1 VKPKAAAPNDDQ
13 VKAARVIPT
22 WAGRYARNRTLPS
35 VVFFVTYALGTAALV
50 GLASAAERAYEH
62 GERTQAALFASFAA
76 AVFAWLLWFVFAGG
90 RTISRAISAR
100 MYGKEG
106 AAATAHMEQVE
117 GQAQSLSAA
126 QLLVLCCVAVWFV
139 LFLAGVIPSR
149 QLLPTSAVFVVPF
162 LSYVFAVKRRDLV
175 SPFMLVWPA
184 LYAVH
189 ALLLV
194 MGAPIYIEGG
204 PRGLYEAANMV
215 VPTLGYGLFAALL
228 GHLYSRFAL
237 HRLRALAGPPERDAA
252 DLA

>member
-1 VKPKAAAPNDDQ
+1 MEPKAAAPNDHQ
-13 VKAARVIPT
+13 VKAAREIPS
-22 WAGRYARNRTLPS
+22 WAGRYARNRTLPA
-35 VVFFVTYALGTAALV
+35 VVFFVIYALMSAALAGLASTAQAAYKTGKLTWAV
-50 GLASAAERAYEH
+50 ALASAA
-62 GERTQAALFASFAA
+62 
-76 AVFAWLLWFVFAGG
+76 AVVLGCLLWFAFAAG

-100 MYGKEG
+100 MYGEEG

-126 QLLVLCCVAVWFV
+126 QLLVLCCVAVWFA

-149 QLLPTSAVFVVPF
+149 QLLPTSAVFLVPF
-162 LSYVFAVKRRDLV
+162 LSYVFAVKRRELV

-184 LYAVH
+184 LYAAH
-189 ALLLV
+189 ALLLL

-204 PRGLYEAANMV
+204 PRGIYEAANMV

-237 HRLRALAGPPERDAA
+237 HRLRALAGPSERDAA

>member
-1 VKPKAAAPNDDQ
+1 VEPKTAAPNDHQ
-13 VKAARVIPT
+13 VKAAREIPS

-35 VVFFVTYALGTAALV
+35 VVFFVIYALGTATLAGLASTAQAAYKAGKLTWAV
-50 GLASAAERAYEH
+50 ALASAA
-62 GERTQAALFASFAA
+62 
-76 AVFAWLLWFVFAGG
+76 AVVLGCLLWFAFAAG

-100 MYGKEG
+100 MYGEEG

-126 QLLVLCCVAVWFV
+126 QLLVLCCVAVWFA

-149 QLLPTSAVFVVPF
+149 QLLPTSALFLVPF

-184 LYAVH
+184 LYAAH
-189 ALLLV
+189 ALLLL

-204 PRGLYEAANMV
+204 PRGIYEAANMV